1 MSRTKKKI
9 ITEIDIA
16 VFSFSKNSQIRSISP
31 NRNSYNY
38 VLDLLNKLMIKE
50 GVKSDKI
57 GLGGYVTDIA
67 FYISG
72 IIEIYSNHNTN
83 LELCSDDYNLTEF
96 DPDFVPNNI
105 SH

>member
-1 MSRTKKKI
+1 MSRSKKKKI
-9 ITEIDIA
+9 TEMDIA
-16 VFSFSKNSQIRSISP
+16 VFSFSKNSQIRNISP

-38 VLDLLNKLMIKE
+38 VLDLLNKLMIEE
-50 GVKSDKI
+50 GIKSDKI

-72 IIEIYSNHNTN
+72 LIETYSNQNIN
-83 LELCSDDYNLTEF
+83 IELCSDDFNLNEF
-96 DPDFVPNNI
+96 DSDFVPNNI

>member
-1 MSRTKKKI
+1 MSRSKKKKLNQM
-9 ITEIDIA
+9 DIA
-16 VFSFSKNSQIRSISP
+16 VFSFSKDSQMRNICP

-38 VLDLLNKLMIKE
+38 VLDLLNKLMIEE

-72 IIEIYSNHNTN
+72 LIETYSNQNIN
-83 LELCSDDYNLTEF
+83 IELCSDDFNLTEF
-96 DPDFVPNNI
+96 DPDLVPNNI

>member
-1 MSRTKKKI
+1 MSRSKKKKI
-9 ITEIDIA
+9 TEMDIA
-16 VFSFSKNSQIRSISP
+16 VFSFSKDSQMSNNSL
-31 NRNSYNY
+31 NRISYNY
-38 VLDLLNKLMIKE
+38 VLDLLNKLMIEE

-72 IIEIYSNHNTN
+72 IIEIYSNHNIN
-83 LELCSDDYNLTEF
+83 LELCSDDFNLTEF

-105 SH
+105 

>member
-1 MSRTKKKI
+1 MSRSKKKKI
-9 ITEIDIA
+9 NEMDIA
-16 VFSFSKNSQIRSISP
+16 VFCFSKDSQMRNISP

-38 VLDLLNKLMIKE
+38 ILGLLNKLMIEE

-72 IIEIYSNHNTN
+72 IIEIYSNHNIN
-83 LELCSDDYNLTEF
+83 LDLCSDGFNLTEF
-96 DPDFVPNNI
+96 DPDLVPNNI
-105 SH
+105 

>member
-1 MSRTKKKI
+1 MSRSKKKKI
-9 ITEIDIA
+9 TEMDIA
-16 VFSFSKNSQIRSISP
+16 VFSFSKNSQIRNISP

-38 VLDLLNKLMIKE
+38 VLDLLNKLMIEE
-50 GVKSDKI
+50 GVISDKI

-72 IIEIYSNHNTN
+72 IIEVYSNHNISI
-83 LELCSDDYNLTEF
+83 ELCSDDFNLTEF

-105 SH
+105 

>member
-1 MSRTKKKI
+1 MSRTKKMK
-9 ITEIDIA
+9 ITEMDIA
-16 VFSFSKNSQIRSISP
+16 VFSFSKDSQMRNISP

-38 VLDLLNKLMIKE
+38 VLDLLNKLMIEE

-72 IIEIYSNHNTN
+72 IIEIYSNHNIN
-83 LELCSDDYNLTEF
+83 IELCSDDFNLTEF

-105 SH
+105 

>member
-1 MSRTKKKI
+1 MSRSKKKKI
-9 ITEIDIA
+9 TEMDIA
-16 VFSFSKNSQIRSISP
+16 VFSFSKNSQIRNISP

-38 VLDLLNKLMIKE
+38 VLDLLNKLMIEE
-50 GVKSDKI
+50 GVISDKI

-72 IIEIYSNHNTN
+72 IIEVYSNHNIN
-83 LELCSDDYNLTEF
+83 IELCSDDFNLTEF

-105 SH
+105 